1 MSAGDMFQGV
11 VYLVDDDPSM
21 LKMLSALTAVLNVS
35 VRAHASAKEF
45 LDGYR
50 AMRSQCLV
58 CDIRMPEIDGMALQQ
73 RLNAMHAVI
82 PIIFLTGFAEV
93 GVAVEAMRQGAFD
106 FLEKPFSKSDLM
118 AALKAAG
125 RAGEQPVVTSHEQQK
140 AEEQIAHLT
149 NRERE
154 VLIGLVQGHLNK
166 QIAYDLDISPRT
178 VEVHRANVMK
188 KLGVHSLSEMLQ
200 IAFLAGYSR
209 LPDKA
214 AG

>member
-106 FLEKPFSKSDLM
+106 FLEKPFSAQSFLNKVQ
-118 AALKAAG
+118 AALGRSEVLYDRWRNAEATKARMALLS
-125 RAGEQPVVTSHEQQK
+125 P
-140 AEEQIAHLT
+140 
-149 NRERE
+149 RERTIVSHVVDGKSSRE
-154 VLIGLVQGHLNK
+154 VAELLG
-166 QIAYDLDISPRT
+166 ISVRT
-178 VEVHRANVMK
+178 VENHRTRIME
-188 KLGVHSLSEMLQ
+188 KLHVDSTLDIVKL
-200 IAFLAGYSR
+200 FLR
-209 LPDKA
+209 EPDV
-214 AG
+214 